1 MNLEFHQEVKSSFV
15 LKTYNKISKL
25 AKFIPYFKWIA
36 GILFAIGFLETAFL
50 GQPDK
55 IIMWSNVIVWIP
67 GLLFAFIGAIFH
79 FLTGIKLR
87 GMSKKY
93 NMEQPKLQVLV
104 DEILNK
110 K

>member
-1 MNLEFHQEVKSSFV
+1 MNLEFHQEVQSSFV

-36 GILFAIGFLETAFL
+36 GILFAIGFIETVFT
-50 GQPDK
+50 GEIDK
-55 IIMWSNVIVWIP
+55 FTMWCNIAVWIP
-67 GLLFAFIGAIFH
+67 GLLFAFTGAIFH
-79 FLTGIKLR
+79 FLTGIKLSN
-87 GMSKKY
+87 MSKKY
-93 NMEQPKLQVLV
+93 NLDQKKVQEIV